1 MPKSSNSK
9 AVCFEC
15 GADAEHH
22 HHVVPRLSGGTQ
34 TVPLCLK
41 CHSKAHKLKMTSSN
55 LVKQAIQRRRENGQ
69 SWGRPRY
76 GKKIVNDRFVDN
88 PEEQKVIAI
97 ILRYGSDCVGA
108 AAELNELGYKTRFGL
123 EWTRFRV
130 RDIRRKLVANLNR
143 GA

>member
-1 MPKSSNSK
+1 
-9 AVCFEC
+9 
-15 GADAEHH
+15 
-22 HHVVPRLSGGTQ
+22 
-34 TVPLCLK
+34 
-41 CHSKAHKLKMTSSN
+41 MTSSN
-55 LVKQAIQRRRENGQ
+55 LVKRAIQRRRANGQ

-76 GKKIVNDRFVDN
+76 GKKVVNDRFVDD

-123 EWTRFRV
+123 EWDRFRV
-130 RDIRRKLVANLNR
+130 RDIRRKLVADRDR